1 MAKPP
6 SLKLLKLCGGS
17 ALYLRA
23 ADRTLLPQPLKQK
36 RFARAGKGK
45 SRHRWRRY
53 RAIERFTMKQILR
66 SDSVCNG
73 LIVYSLHRGRS
84 RRALVRVVSDC
95 CGLYR
100 VAWLDIGT
108 ATSATGRT
116 QHQESAF
123 RALHG
128 DGGFSSWERVLR
140 AAQTHNRKEIL
151 SNACVELYRL
161 AAKANVSR
169 VQVADWAT
177 EQGQIF

>member
-45 SRHRWRRY
+45 SRHRWRRH
-53 RAIERFTMKQILR
+53 RAIERFTMKQIFR

-73 LIVYSLHRGRS
+73 SIVYSLHRGRS

-100 VAWLDIGT
+100 VAWLDIGLSDLANLT
-108 ATSATGRT
+108 RCKAAAREWAEQNAVLADRKTNAARRLKSLDNFWWSWPYVE
-116 QHQESAF
+116 QNV
-123 RALHG
+123 RA
-128 DGGFSSWERVLR
+128 
-140 AAQTHNRKEIL
+140 
-151 SNACVELYRL
+151 
-161 AAKANVSR
+161 
-169 VQVADWAT
+169 VA
-177 EQGQIF
+177 